1 MRLLNATT
9 RHLAE
14 FVAEEDIPP
23 YAIQSH
29 TWGKAS
35 DEVKLQDL
43 GDPSVKEKPGHPK
56 IECYCKQALQHG
68 LEYV

>member
-1 MRLLNATT
+1 LE
-9 RHLAE
+9 E

-23 YAIQSH
+23 DAILSH

-43 GDPSVKEKPGHPK
+43 GDPSVKEKPGYQK
-56 IECYCKQALQHG
+56 IEYCCKQALRDS
-68 LEYV
+68 LEWVWVDT